1 MQLPP
6 LEEHEYMKRTYIGIL
21 ATLSLAASAALAQT
35 STNPNGAPVTGAS
48 IEQRKDNQQ
57 QRIGNG
63 IENGS
68 LTAKEAGKIESQ
80 EKGLNTEERGMRQEN
95 GGKLTSSDKATLNSQ
110 QNKLSNEIYNQKH
123 DAQVQPKAT
132 NEVNARD
139 RAQQQRIGQGVKSGS
154 LTAGETANLEKKEA
168 GLNKE
173 EHNDRAANGGKLT
186 AGEKAKINRQQNHV
200 SKQIYRDKH
209 NGRHQ

>member
-1 MQLPP
+1 MQ
-6 LEEHEYMKRTYIGIL
+6 RIYIGIL
-21 ATLSLAASAALAQT
+21 ATLSLAASAALAQ
-35 STNPNGAPVTGAS
+35 STPSTPAGTPVTGAS

-68 LTAKEAGKIESQ
+68 LTAKEAGRIETQ

-95 GGKLTSSDKATLNSQ
+95 GGKLTSADKATLNGQ

-132 NEVNARD
+132 NEVNARG

-154 LTAGETANLEKKEA
+154 LTAGETAKLEDKEA
-168 GLNKE
+168 RLNKE

-186 AGEKAKINRQQNHV
+186 SGEKAKINRQQNHV

-209 NGRHQ
+209 NGPRQR

>member
-1 MQLPP
+1 
-6 LEEHEYMKRTYIGIL
+6 MKRTHIAIL

-35 STNPNGAPVTGAS
+35 TTTPPSGTPVTGAT
-48 IEQRKDNQQ
+48 IQQRKDNQQ

-63 IENGS
+63 LENGS
-68 LTAKEAGKIESQ
+68 LTPKEAGKIETQ

-95 GGKLTSSDKATLNSQ
+95 GGKLTTADKATLNGQ

-139 RAQQQRIGQGVKSGS
+139 RTQQQRIGQGVKSGS

-173 EHNDRAANGGKLT
+173 EHNDREANGGKLT
-186 AGEKAKINRQQNHV
+186 GAEKTKINRQQNRV
-200 SKQIYRDKH
+200 SKQIYKDKH
-209 NGRHQ
+209 NARQRKG

>member
-1 MQLPP
+1 MQ
-6 LEEHEYMKRTYIGIL
+6 RIYIGIL
-21 ATLSLAASAALAQT
+21 ATLSLAASAALAQ
-35 STNPNGAPVTGAS
+35 STPSTPAGTPVTGAS

-68 LTAKEAGKIESQ
+68 LTAKEAGRIETQ

-95 GGKLTSSDKATLNSQ
+95 GGKLTSADKATLNGQ

-154 LTAGETANLEKKEA
+154 LTAGETAKLENKEA
-168 GLNKE
+168 RLNKE

-186 AGEKAKINRQQNHV
+186 SGEKARINRQQNHV

-209 NGRHQ
+209 NGPRQR

>member
-1 MQLPP
+1 
-6 LEEHEYMKRTYIGIL
+6 MKRTYIAIL

-35 STNPNGAPVTGAS
+35 PTNPNGVPVTGAS

-95 GGKLTSSDKATLNSQ
+95 GSKLTSADKTTLNSQ

-154 LTAGETANLEKKEA
+154 LTAGETAKLENKEA
-168 GLNKE
+168 NLNKE

-186 AGEKAKINRQQNHV
+186 AGEKTKINRQQNHV
-200 SKQIYRDKH
+200 SKQIYRNKH
-209 NGRHQ
+209 NGCQRKG